1 MGATGE
7 VTVLELANIDPK
19 PVGGDHGGFW
29 LFCGGHWLRC
39 TGPTLGEGLIAGTC
53 CRSHAQAQKLHGAEL
68 VDEEL
73 RAHYRSS
80 YGTYAKP
87 GYLNI
92 NRDSWNAVPEAGKAF
107 YDASNSR
114 DEVRKEDDVVVH
126 APAIGP
132 MTAWEVRTFGVDPFT
147 PVAPKGKEKAQ
158 APEGL
163 RKKREK
169 SSSSEAG
176 SSSAKSSGSSKS
188 AKEKKDGKKN
198 TKGSDSS
205 SEEGKASHT

>member
-1 MGATGE
+1 MG
-7 VTVLELANIDPK
+7 
-19 PVGGDHGGFW
+19 
-29 LFCGGHWLRC
+29 
-39 TGPTLGEGLIAGTC
+39 
-53 CRSHAQAQKLHGAEL
+53 GADI

-73 RAHYRSS
+73 RTHYRAS

-92 NRDSWNAVPEAGKAF
+92 NRDAWNAVPESGKAF
-107 YDASNSR
+107 YDASTSR

-126 APAIGP
+126 APSVGP

-147 PVAPKGKEKAQ
+147 PVAPKGKDKPQ

-163 RKKREK
+163 RKKKRSK

-176 SSSAKSSGSSKS
+176 SSSAKSSGSSDRG
-188 AKEKKDGKKN
+188 KEKAAAKKAS
-198 TKGSDSS
+198 KGSDSS
-205 SEEGKASHT
+205 SEEEKAGKTKDKPKAKS